1 MILNAVSEEKSR
13 GGVEGDS
20 ICSHHR
26 RAVERF
32 SSLLTHHV
40 WGSSILFQ
48 APGRTSHSTVHSMK
62 YHQRQLR

>member
-62 YHQRQLR
+62 YHQRQFR